1 MNINVRDIEY
11 FAVVAEHGHIG
22 RGAEALELSQPALSK
37 SLRRLEESV
46 QAKLVKR
53 TPKGVELTAAGSA
66 LLAHVRRLRLSLND
80 VAHEIADL
88 SQGRSGHLRIGGGP
102 DTSQD
107 MLAPACGALL
117 KDAPKVHVNVV
128 IGTFGALLPAL
139 HNGELDLMV
148 GGIPSSPDAGIT
160 QEYLYDQEFAV
171 YASVHHRLARRR
183 NVAMADLAQERWA
196 LAGSN
201 VISRQRVHRAFE
213 DSGLPAPRVAME
225 TTSTALR
232 LRIVE
237 SSDLVGSF
245 WKRLVEQAAPRVRLA
260 ELAVKEM
267 RWKRRVGVSY
277 REDAYLPPA
286 ALRFINILKSTA
298 GQIAKEQQT
307 GYRKS
312 R

>member
-22 RGAEALELSQPALSK
+22 RGAEALGLSQPALSK
-37 SLRRLEESV
+37 SLRRLEASV
-46 QAKLVKR
+46 QAKLVRR

-66 LLAHVRRLRLSLND
+66 LLARVHRLRLSLDD

-107 MLAPACGALL
+107 VLAPACSALL
-117 KDAPKVHVNVV
+117 KDAPKVQLNVM
-128 IGTFGALLPAL
+128 IGTFDALLPAL
-139 HNGELDLMV
+139 HGGELDLMV
-148 GGIPSSPDAGIT
+148 GGIPSSPDAGII

-183 NVAMADLAQERWA
+183 NVTIANLARERWA
-196 LAGSN
+196 LAGSS
-201 VISRQRVHRAFE
+201 VISRQRVYRAFE
-213 DSGLPAPRVAME
+213 DGGLPAPCVAME
-225 TTSTALR
+225 TPSTALR

-237 SSDLVGSF
+237 SSDLVGFF
-245 WKRLVEQAAPRVRLA
+245 WKRLVQQAAPGVRLA
-260 ELAVKEM
+260 ELDVNEM

-277 REDAYLPPA
+277 RKDAYLPPA
-286 ALRFINILKSTA
+286 ALRLINILKSTA
-298 GQIAKEQQT
+298 KDIAKA
-307 GYRKS
+307 
-312 R
+312 